1 MSITF
6 LNLNKINFTKIIKV
20 IIYIQNIL
28 INLIIVIESSNTNES
43 ERVISSTEKEE
54 DKWKV
59 SNILRPLKLEDYVGQ
74 ESIKKHLSVS
84 IASSKIRWEAM
95 EHILFYWPPGLWK
108 TTLSN
113 IISSEM
119 ETNLKSTSWPA
130 IDKQSDL
137 VSILSNLE
145 TWDILFIDEIHRLR
159 PQVEEILYTAME
171 DYEIDIMV
179 GSGTWAQS
187 VKLPLKEFT
196 LVWATTRLSALSSPL
211 RDRFGNVLKLDFY
224 NIEDIGLIIHN
235 NASKLDLHFEEE
247 ILEIIAK
254 KSRWTPRIA
263 NRLLKI
269 VRDYHTIWKKVSD
282 LKVLEWIFKDI
293 WIDEL
298 GLDYLDRKYLTTI
311 LDNFNWWPV
320 WLNTL
325 ASSIWEEEATL
336 EDVVEPYL
344 LQIWFIERTPRGRK
358 ISGKGIS
365 HLKV

>member
-1 MSITF
+1 M
-6 LNLNKINFTKIIKV
+6 
-20 IIYIQNIL
+20 
-28 INLIIVIESSNTNES
+28 IESSKTE
-43 ERVISSTEKEE
+43 EKKRVISSTEKEI
-54 DKWKV
+54 DKWKF

-74 ESIKKHLSVS
+74 EAIKKHLSVS
-84 IASSKIRWEAM
+84 IASSKIRWKSM
-95 EHILFYWPPGLWK
+95 EHILFYGPPGLWK

-113 IISSEM
+113 IIATEM
-119 ETNLKSTSWPA
+119 QTSLKSTSWPA

-145 TWDILFIDEIHRLR
+145 NGDILFIDEIHRLR

-171 DYEIDIMV
+171 DFEIDIMV

-224 NIEDIGLIIHN
+224 SHDDIWLIIHN
-235 NASKLDLHFEEE
+235 NAWKIDLSLDEDV
-247 ILEIIAK
+247 LENIAK

-263 NRLLKI
+263 NRLLKT
-269 VRDYHTIWKKVSD
+269 VRDYYTIWKDVSD
-282 LKVLEWIFKDI
+282 ISVLEWIFSDI

-298 GLDYLDRKYLTTI
+298 WLDYLDRKYLETI
-311 LDNFNWWPV
+311 HYKFNSWPV

-325 ASSIWEEEATL
+325 AAAIWEEEATL

-344 LQIWFIERTPRGRK
+344 LQIGFIERTSRGRK
-358 ISGKGIS
+358 ISGAGIN
-365 HLKV
+365 HLVK

>member
-1 MSITF
+1 M
-6 LNLNKINFTKIIKV
+6 
-20 IIYIQNIL
+20 
-28 INLIIVIESSNTNES
+28 IESSNKQKPEQKS
-43 ERVISSTEKEE
+43 DRVISPKEKEI
-54 DKWKV
+54 DKWRF
-59 SNILRPLKLEDYVGQ
+59 SNILRPLKLEDYVWQ

-84 IASSKIRWEAM
+84 IASSKIRWKAM
-95 EHILFYWPPGLWK
+95 EHVLFYGPPWLWK

-113 IISSEM
+113 IISTEM
-119 ETNLKSTSWPA
+119 ETNLKSTSGPA

-145 TWDILFIDEIHRLR
+145 TGDILFIDEIHRLR

-171 DYEIDIMV
+171 DFEIDIMV
-179 GSGTWAQS
+179 WSGTWAQS

-224 NIEDIGLIIHN
+224 NLDDIWLIIHK
-235 NASKLDLHFEEE
+235 NASKLDLIFDEN
-247 ILEIIAK
+247 ILETIAK

-269 VRDYHTIWKKVSD
+269 VRDYHTIWKNIWH
-282 LKVLEWIFKDI
+282 LETLESIFKDI

-298 GLDYLDRKYLTTI
+298 WLDYLDRKYLST
-311 LDNFNWWPV
+311 LFENFNWWPV

-344 LQIWFIERTPRGRK
+344 LQIGFIERTSRWRK
-358 ISGKGIS
+358 ISWAWIS
-365 HLKV
+365 HLKK